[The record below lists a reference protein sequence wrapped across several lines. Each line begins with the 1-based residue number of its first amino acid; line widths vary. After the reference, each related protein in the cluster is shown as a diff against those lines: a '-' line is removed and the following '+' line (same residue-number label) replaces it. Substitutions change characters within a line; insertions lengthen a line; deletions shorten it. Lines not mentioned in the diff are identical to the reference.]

1 VTEAIGEKYSN
12 IIFSASSLVSGI
24 GIAFYRGAD
33 FAAVCTAF
41 TPLIFVIMI
50 FFGGQVKNATIAKMV
65 VVKKLCGVV
74 EESLTAVRLIAS
86 FANEQKEVDKF
97 VKLSE

>member
-1 VTEAIGEKYSN
+1 
-12 IIFSASSLVSGI
+12 
-24 GIAFYRGAD
+24 
-33 FAAVCTAF
+33 
-41 TPLIFVIMI
+41 
-50 FFGGQVKNATIAKMV
+50 MV